1 MCSCFYRNSISISTL
16 LACFSALL
24 FCTPLFAGN
33 ELIIKQVN
41 LLEDDF
47 KVLSADF
54 FKASSLLADKQL
66 QTIDDIDELYAEVY
80 RLGILGTHYL
90 IN

>member
-1 MCSCFYRNSISISTL
+1 MCSCFFYRNSISISTL

-24 FCTPLFAGN
+24 FCTPLFADN

-47 KVLSADF
+47 KALSADF
-54 FKASSLLADKQL
+54 YKASSLPADKQL
-66 QTIDDIDELYAEVY
+66 QTIDDIDAT
-80 RLGILGTHYL
+80 IC
-90 IN
+90 